1 MKPVF
6 PKFESVTMYVH
17 RVDEGSKT
25 LFASFSSEKS
35 KVPAGSK
42 PPIPIPMA
50 HIPKNREDAKDW
62 LLHFGVGVLMIEQ
75 GNDAIVE
82 DDIAYFNDMVGK
94 SFIGTKTP
102 LQLLEQFYNARSV

>member
-1 MKPVF
+1 
-6 PKFESVTMYVH
+6 MYVH